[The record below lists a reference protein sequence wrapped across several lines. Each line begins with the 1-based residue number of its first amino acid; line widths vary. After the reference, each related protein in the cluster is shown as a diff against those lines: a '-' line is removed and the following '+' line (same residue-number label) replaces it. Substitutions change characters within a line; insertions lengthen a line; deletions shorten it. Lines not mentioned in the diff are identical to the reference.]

1 MNDSMAQRRPGI
13 APLDLPSWKTALSW
27 TSALLI
33 ALLFLASGLWKLTDA
48 QSAAMRMAQAKVP
61 ESLSLAA
68 AIVVGILETFGAVL
82 ILVPRF
88 RRWGAYLTSALLVAF
103 MIYIGV
109 HYNALRG
116 EECSCFPILKR
127 AVGPM
132 FFAGDA
138 AMLVLAACAGLWAR
152 RPEGLRNAFVVLG
165 AVTVFAMVS
174 YGAVAVRQTGTKAP
188 DTITVAG
195 QPYSLRTGKFLL
207 FFFNPTCS
215 HCFDAAKRM
224 AQYSWKD
231 TKIVAVPV
239 EMAQFAQGFL
249 DETKLNAVITSDF
262 DTLKDTFGYKAYPF
276 AVAIEHGR
284 EKGPLTRFEDDEPAS
299 TLRSFGFIR

>member
-1 MNDSMAQRRPGI
+1 MNDSMAQPRPGI
-13 APLDLPSWKTALSW
+13 APLDLPGWKTALSW
-27 TSALLI
+27 TSAILI
-33 ALLFLASGLWKLTDA
+33 AILFLASGLWKLTDA
-48 QSAAMRMAQAKVP
+48 PSAAMRMAQAKVP

-68 AIVVGILETFGAVL
+68 AIVVGIFETVGAVL

-88 RRWGAYLTSALLVAF
+88 RRWGSYLTSALLVAF

-109 HYNALRG
+109 HYSALRG

-132 FFAGDA
+132 FFVGDA
-138 AMLVLAACAGLWAR
+138 AMLVLAACAGWWAKR
-152 RPEGLRNAFVVLG
+152 SVGVRNAFVVLG

-174 YGAVAVRQTGTKAP
+174 YGAVAVRHSGTKAP
-188 DTITVAG
+188 DSITVAG

-215 HCFDAAKRM
+215 HCFDASKRM
-224 AQYSWKD
+224 SEFSWKD
-231 TKIVAVPV
+231 TKVVAVPV

-249 DETKLNAVITSDF
+249 EETKLNAVLTTDF
-262 DTLKDTFGYKAYPF
+262 ETLKDTFGYKAYPF
-276 AVAIEHGR
+276 GVAIENGR
-284 EKGPLTRFEDDEPAS
+284 EKGALTRFEGDEPAA
-299 TLRSFGFIR
+299 TLRSFGFIQ